1 MKKYI
6 HNPNIYRYHFQH
18 GSALP
23 GFSGIRM
30 HRQRGDGIGAFLG
43 KLARKAI
50 PLLISGAKMA
60 KPHVVKAAKNIA
72 EDVGKNMLSTITQP
86 KRKANE
92 RMTTPHK
99 RRKIPRK
106 YVRRQQHTKRTTP
119 PDVFDKKHV
128 TYS

>member
-6 HNPNIYRYHFQH
+6 HNPNIYRYHFQR

-23 GFSGIRM
+23 GFQGVRV
-30 HRQRGDGIGAFLG
+30 HRGDGIGAFLG

-72 EDVGKNMLSTITQP
+72 EDVGKSVIKRIIQP
-86 KRKANE
+86 TKKVNKKRKIATHSV
-92 RMTTPHK
+92 R
-99 RRKIPRK
+99 RRKR
-106 YVRRQQHTKRTTP
+106 TKRTTS
-119 PDVFDKKHV
+119 PDVFDNV